1 MAPGQLFSLLSL
13 WMVSLF
19 YKSDNLCLYFIL
31 YLHVCIR
38 FHNDSEYRSNTDPDP
53 QHWLS
58 GKYNSTIYL
67 SSSWTLS
74 GQLLYNLSYKESS
87 QCEEEKTYQTL
98 RSKTFFLVEKVL
110 IFFVWK
116 TYFNFFLSLTFS
128 MSLIQCMAVSL
139 MSTPYVCCLVPR
151 SRLIRLE
158 VCLWSSPSLN
168 KIYIIK
174 IIMQKEP
181 L

>member
-110 IFFVWK
+110 IFLCEK
-116 TYFNFFLSLTFS
+116 LILIFFSLSL
-128 MSLIQCMAVSL
+128 
-139 MSTPYVCCLVPR
+139 
-151 SRLIRLE
+151 SRCR
-158 VCLWSSPSLN
+158 WSSVWRCPWCRPRMSAAWCPGPGSSGLRSACG
-168 KIYIIK
+168 
-174 IIMQKEP
+174 P
-181 L
+181 APV